1 MASRLTFLKILP
13 MNKHLV
19 TLAVAALAT
28 FSTLSAQDLET
39 GYFLGGNPFAF
50 RLNPAFQSERNILS
64 VGLGRTG
71 VGLSSNL
78 GASTLVYPMDGKLY
92 LCLNDHVPAD
102 EFLGKLQRK
111 NYLDLDAQVNL
122 LTVGFWSGKNFFT
135 VDFNVRSMEMVSL
148 PYDFFRFLKGDKR
161 TGDVFEIASTGLLAR
176 NFAEAAFGW
185 SRSFGALSVGARGKF
200 IAGLLA
206 ADVMLDK
213 MKVTVGEESWSVESQ
228 GVLNI
233 SSPAVQTDVVKDT
246 DLLNPNSF
254 RLDWN
259 KAGPAGWGG
268 ALDLGV
274 RYDVNPYLSLSAALL
289 DLGLVR
295 WNHETAYATPDKAH
309 EWAPSADDV
318 SAQTSVFKTELSA
331 LLELAMDFVSWKK
344 VADPRPAVAWMP
356 FRVHAGA
363 EFRMPFYD
371 RLSVGALYQGRFV
384 DGFARHSGR
393 VSLNWNPLDFLSLSG
408 SATVCKFG
416 DSLGFI
422 LNLHP
427 NAVNFLIGCDYIPL
441 HVVSIAPLI
450 DNLEPKYARFAVI
463 PRDRLNLNLYV
474 GLNIAFGRNRLDH
487 AKRFVSK

>member
-1 MASRLTFLKILP
+1 
-13 MNKHLV
+13 MNKRLV
-19 TLAVAALAT
+19 TLAVTALAT
-28 FSTLSAQDLET
+28 LSSLSTLSAQDLET

-71 VGLSSNL
+71 AGISSNL
-78 GASTLVYPMDGKLY
+78 GASTLVYPIDGTLY

-111 NYLDLDAQVNL
+111 NFLDLDAQVNL
-122 LTVGFWSGKNFFT
+122 LTVGFWSRENFFT
-135 VDFNVRSMEMVSL
+135 VDFNVRSMERVSL

-161 TGDVFEIASTGLLAR
+161 SGEVFEISSTGLQAR

-185 SRSFGALSVGARGKF
+185 SRAFGSLSVGVRSKF
-200 IAGLLA
+200 IVGLLA

-213 MKVTVGEESWSVESQ
+213 MKVTVGEKSWSVESQ
-228 GVLNI
+228 GVLNV
-233 SSPAVQTDVVKDT
+233 SSPVVQTEVVQDT

-254 RLDWN
+254 RVDWK

-268 ALDLGV
+268 ALDLGL
-274 RYDVNPYLSLSAALL
+274 RYDVTPLLSLSAAVL
-289 DLGLVR
+289 DLGMVR
-295 WNHETAYATPDKAH
+295 WNRETAYATPDKAH
-309 EWAPSADDV
+309 EWAPSVDDV
-318 SAQTSVFKTELSA
+318 SSQTGGFGNELSS
-331 LLELAMDFVSWKK
+331 LMDLAVDFVSWKK
-344 VADPRPAVAWMP
+344 VADSRPALAWMP

-371 RLSVGALYQGRFV
+371 RLSVGALYQGRFG
-384 DGFARHSGR
+384 DSFPQHTGR
-393 VSLNWNPLDFLSLSG
+393 VSLNWNPVDFLSLSG
-408 SATVCKFG
+408 SANVSKFG
-416 DSLGFI
+416 ETLGFA

-441 HVVSIAPLI
+441 HVVSLAPLL
-450 DNLEPKYARFAVI
+450 DNPTPRLARVAVI
-463 PRDRLNLNLYV
+463 PRDRLKLNLYV

>member
-1 MASRLTFLKILP
+1 MP

-19 TLAVAALAT
+19 ILAVTALAT

-64 VGLGRTG
+64 VGLGMTG
-71 VGLSSNL
+71 TGISSNL
-78 GASTLVYPMDGKLY
+78 GAGTLVYPMDGTLY

-122 LTVGFWSGKNFFT
+122 LTVGFWSGKDFFT
-135 VDFNVRSMEMVSL
+135 VDFNVRSMEAVSL
-148 PYDFFRFLKGDKR
+148 PHDFFRFLKGDKR
-161 TGDVFEIASTGLLAR
+161 AGDVFEIASTGIQAH

-185 SRSFGALSVGARGKF
+185 SHAFGPLSIGARSKF
-200 IAGLLA
+200 LVGLLE
-206 ADVMLDK
+206 ADMMLDK
-213 MKVTVGEESWSVESQ
+213 MKVTVGEDSWSVESK
-228 GVLNI
+228 GELNV

-254 RLDWN
+254 RVDWN

-268 ALDLGV
+268 AVDLGI
-274 RYDVNPYLSLSAALL
+274 RYDVTPHLTLSAALL

-318 SAQTSVFKTELSA
+318 PSQTGSYGIELSS
-331 LLELAMDFVSWKK
+331 LLDLAVDFVSWKK
-344 VADPRPAVAWMP
+344 VADPHPTVEWLP

-384 DGFARHSGR
+384 DSFARHTGR
-393 VSLNWNPLDFLSLSG
+393 VSLNWNPVDFLSLSG
-408 SATVCKFG
+408 SASLSKFG
-416 DSLGFI
+416 ESLGFAI
-422 LNLHP
+422 NLHP
-427 NAVNFLIGCDYIPL
+427 NAVNLVLGCDYIPL
-441 HVVSIAPLI
+441 HVVSIAPLL
-450 DNLEPKYARFAVI
+450 DHPTPRQARIAVI
-463 PRDRLNLNLYV
+463 PRDRLNMNLYV
-474 GLNIAFGRNRLDH
+474 GLNIAFGRSRLDH
-487 AKRFVSK
+487 AKRFQNN

>member
-1 MASRLTFLKILP
+1 
-13 MNKHLV
+13 MNKHLFA
-19 TLAVAALAT
+19 LAVSALAALSPLA
-28 FSTLSAQDLET
+28 AQDLES

-64 VGLGRTG
+64 VGLGVTG
-71 VGLSSNL
+71 VGVSSNL
-78 GASTLVYPMDGKLY
+78 GSSTLVYPMDGKLY

-102 EFLGKLQRK
+102 EFLGKLRRK
-111 NYLDLDAQVNL
+111 NHLDLDAQVNL
-122 LTVGFWSGKNFFT
+122 LTVGFWSGENFFT

-161 TGDVFEIASTGLLAR
+161 AGEVFEIASTGLQAH

-185 SRSFGALSVGARGKF
+185 SRAFGSLSVGARSKF
-200 IAGLLA
+200 VVGLLA

-233 SSPAVQTDVVKDT
+233 SSPAVLTDVAKDT

-254 RLDWN
+254 RVDWN
-259 KAGPAGWGG
+259 QAGPAGWGG

-274 RYDVNPYLSLSAALL
+274 RYDVTPHLSLSAALL
-289 DLGLVR
+289 DIGMVR
-295 WNHETAYATPDKAH
+295 WNHETAYATPDKVH
-309 EWAPSADDV
+309 EWVPSADDV
-318 SAQTSVFKTELSA
+318 SAQTTGFGSELST
-331 LLELAMDFVSWKK
+331 LLDVAVDFVSWKK
-344 VADPRPAVAWMP
+344 VADPRPTLEWMP
-356 FRVHAGA
+356 LRVHAGV

-384 DGFARHSGR
+384 SGFSRHTGR
-393 VSLNWNPLDFLSLSG
+393 ASLNWNPLDFLSLSG
-408 SATVCKFG
+408 SATVNRFG
-416 DSLGFI
+416 ESFGFA

-427 NAVNFLIGCDYIPL
+427 NGINFLIGCDYIPF
-441 HVVSIAPLI
+441 HVMSITPLL
-450 DNLEPKYARFAVI
+450 DNPDPRLARVAVI
-463 PRDRLNLNLYV
+463 PRDRLNLNLYL

>member
-1 MASRLTFLKILP
+1 

-19 TLAVAALAT
+19 TLAVTALAT
-28 FSTLSAQDLET
+28 LSTLSAQDLET

-71 VGLSSNL
+71 AGISSNL
-78 GASTLVYPMDGKLY
+78 GASTLVYPMDGTLY

-102 EFLGKLQRK
+102 EFLAKLQRK

-122 LTVGFWSGKNFFT
+122 LTVGFWSRENFFT
-135 VDFNVRSMEMVSL
+135 VDFNVRSLEMVSL

-161 TGDVFEIASTGLLAR
+161 AGEVFEIASTGLRAS

-185 SRSFGALSVGARGKF
+185 SRAFGPLSVGARGKF
-200 IAGLLA
+200 IVGLLA

-213 MKVTVGEESWSVESQ
+213 MKVTVGEDSWSVESQ
-228 GVLNI
+228 GVLNV

-246 DLLNPNSF
+246 ELLNPNSF
-254 RLDWN
+254 RVDWN

-268 ALDLGV
+268 AMDIGV
-274 RYDVNPYLSLSAALL
+274 RYDVNPLLTLSAALL
-289 DLGLVR
+289 DLGMVR

-309 EWAPSADDV
+309 EWAPSEDDV
-318 SAQTSVFKTELSA
+318 SAQTIGFKSESSA
-331 LLELAMDFVSWKK
+331 LLELAADFVSWKK
-344 VADPRPAVAWMP
+344 VADPRPTVEWMP
-356 FRVHAGA
+356 LRVHAGA

-384 DGFARHSGR
+384 ESFARHTGR
-393 VSLNWNPLDFLSLSG
+393 VSLNWNPLDFLSLST
-408 SATVCKFG
+408 SATVREFG
-416 DSLGFI
+416 ESLGFA

-427 NAVNFLIGCDYIPL
+427 NCVNLLIGCDYIPL
-441 HVVSIAPLI
+441 HVVSIAPLL
-450 DNLEPKYARFAVI
+450 DNPSPRLARVAVI
-463 PRDRLNLNLYV
+463 PRDRLNLNLYL
-474 GLNIAFGRNRLDH
+474 GLNIAFGRLR
-487 AKRFVSK
+487 RVSGPWQLRQP

>member
-1 MASRLTFLKILP
+1 

-19 TLAVAALAT
+19 TLAVSAFAAL
-28 FSTLSAQDLET
+28 STLSAQDLET

-64 VGLGRTG
+64 VGLGMTG
-71 VGLSSNL
+71 VGVSSNL
-78 GASTLVYPMDGKLY
+78 GAGTLVYPMDGRLY

-122 LTVGFWSGKNFFT
+122 LTVGFWSGRDFFT
-135 VDFNVRSMEMVSL
+135 VDFNVRSTEMVSL
-148 PYDFFRFLKGDKR
+148 PYDFFRFLKGDKLA
-161 TGDVFEIASTGLLAR
+161 GEVFEIGSTGLQAH

-185 SRSFGALSVGARGKF
+185 SRAFGSLSIGARSKF
-200 IAGLLA
+200 IVGLLD

-228 GVLNI
+228 GVLNV
-233 SSPAVQTDVVKDT
+233 SSPAVRTDVVKDT

-254 RLDWN
+254 RLDWS

-274 RYDVNPYLSLSAALL
+274 RYDVTPHLPLSAALL
-289 DLGLVR
+289 DLGMVR

-318 SAQTSVFKTELSA
+318 SAHTSISGTELGA

-344 VADPRPAVAWMP
+344 VAEPLPSVEWMP
-356 FRVHAGA
+356 LRVHAGA

-384 DGFARHSGR
+384 NGFSRHTGR

-408 SATVCKFG
+408 SATVNKLG
-416 DSLGFI
+416 ESLGFA
-422 LNLHP
+422 LHLHP
-427 NAVNFLIGCDYIPL
+427 NGVNLLIGCDYIPL
-441 HVVSIAPLI
+441 HVVSIAPLL
-450 DNLEPKYARFAVI
+450 DNPDPRLARVAVV
-463 PRDRLNLNLYV
+463 PRDRLNLNLYL
-474 GLNIAFGRNRLDH
+474 GLNIAFGRSRLDH

>member
-1 MASRLTFLKILP
+1 MP

-19 TLAVAALAT
+19 TLAVTALAT

-64 VGLGRTG
+64 VGLGMTG
-71 VGLSSNL
+71 TGISSNL
-78 GASTLVYPMDGKLY
+78 GAGTLVYPMDGTLY

-122 LTVGFWSGKNFFT
+122 LTVGFWSGKDFFT
-135 VDFNVRSMEMVSL
+135 VDFNVRSMEAVSL
-148 PYDFFRFLKGDKR
+148 PHDFFRFLKGDKR
-161 TGDVFEIASTGLLAR
+161 AGDVFEIASTGIQAH

-185 SRSFGALSVGARGKF
+185 SHAFGPLSIGARSKF
-200 IAGLLA
+200 LVGLLE
-206 ADVMLDK
+206 ADMMLDK
-213 MKVTVGEESWSVESQ
+213 MKVTVGEDSWSVESK
-228 GVLNI
+228 GELNV

-254 RLDWN
+254 RVDWN

-268 ALDLGV
+268 AVDLGI
-274 RYDVNPYLSLSAALL
+274 RYDVTPHLTLSAALL
-289 DLGLVR
+289 DLGMVR
-295 WNHETAYATPDKAH
+295 WNHETAYATPDKAY

-318 SAQTSVFKTELSA
+318 SSQTGSYGIEMSS
-331 LLELAMDFVSWKK
+331 LLDLAVDFVSWKK
-344 VADPRPAVAWMP
+344 VADPHPTVEWLP

-384 DGFARHSGR
+384 DSFARHTGR
-393 VSLNWNPLDFLSLSG
+393 VSLNWNPVDFLSLSG
-408 SATVCKFG
+408 SANLSNFG
-416 DSLGFI
+416 ESLGFA
-422 LNLHP
+422 LSLHP
-427 NAVNFLIGCDYIPL
+427 NAVNLILGCDYIPV
-441 HVVSIAPLI
+441 HVVSIAPLL
-450 DNLEPKYARFAVI
+450 DNPSPRLSRIAVI

-474 GLNIAFGRNRLDH
+474 GLNIAFGRSRLDH
-487 AKRFVSK
+487 AKWFQNN

>member
-1 MASRLTFLKILP
+1 

-19 TLAVAALAT
+19 TLAVTAFAAL
-28 FSTLSAQDLET
+28 STLSAQDLET
-39 GYFLGGNPFAF
+39 GYFLGGNPFGF

-64 VGLGRTG
+64 VGLGMTG
-71 VGLSSNL
+71 AGVSSNL
-78 GASTLVYPMDGKLY
+78 GAGTLVYPMDGRLY

-122 LTVGFWSGKNFFT
+122 LTVGFWSGKDFFT

-161 TGDVFEIASTGLLAR
+161 AGDVFEIASTGLQAH

-185 SRSFGALSVGARGKF
+185 SRAFGPLSVGARSKF
-200 IAGLLA
+200 VVGLLE

-228 GVLNI
+228 GVLNV

-254 RLDWN
+254 RLDWS

-274 RYDVNPYLSLSAALL
+274 RYDVTPHLSLSAALL
-289 DLGLVR
+289 DLGMVR

-318 SAQTSVFKTELSA
+318 SSQTGGFGKELGA

-344 VADPRPAVAWMP
+344 VAGPRPAVEWMP
-356 FRVHAGA
+356 FRVLAGA

-384 DGFARHSGR
+384 DGFARHTGR
-393 VSLNWNPLDFLSLSG
+393 ASLNWNPLDFLSLST
-408 SATVCKFG
+408 SATVSKFG
-416 DSLGFI
+416 ESLGFA

-427 NAVNFLIGCDYIPL
+427 NGVNLLIGCDYIPL
-441 HVVSIAPLI
+441 HVVSLAPLL
-450 DNLEPKYARFAVI
+450 DNPDPRLARVAVI
-463 PRDRLNLNLYV
+463 PRDRLSLDLYL

-487 AKRFVSK
+487 AKRFISK